1 MDHRTQR
8 ICEAIREEVAELVG
22 YEMSDPR
29 LSSVI
34 VTDVQ
39 ISPDKRRCMVRVAV
53 EKPAD
58 LAPALAALE
67 HAKPFIKRQL
77 AKRLDM
83 YRIPDLNFEADS
95 TAMLGDR
102 LQHLL
107 KRIRK
112 GRPRETGGDAEK
124 SSLE

>member
-8 ICEAIREEVAELVG
+8 ISEAIREEIAELIG

-29 LSSVI
+29 VSTVV

-39 ISPDKRRCMVRVAV
+39 ISPDKRRAVVRIAV
-53 EKPAD
+53 PPGDDAK
-58 LAPALAALE
+58 PALAGLE
-67 HAKPFIKRQL
+67 HGKSFLKREL
-77 AKRLDM
+77 AARLDM
-83 YRIPDLNFEADS
+83 FRIPELYFEPDS

-112 GRPRETGGDAEK
+112 GRPRD
-124 SSLE
+124 LEVPEQKKALE